1 MEERVSR
8 QEALNQLEMLSEQSA
23 RKMDEEGCKYLTFSV
38 DSKFY
43 GIKIE
48 YVREI
53 IGIQQITHVPN
64 QLGYIEGVINLRGK
78 IIPTIDIR
86 KRFEKEFR
94 EYDDR
99 TCIVVVNI
107 DELAVGVI
115 VDRVVEVLNLNEK
128 DISLP
133 PQGHND
139 IKSKYTEGIGRE
151 DGKVIILLDCEK
163 VIRPEDF
170 DEMMKNID

>member
-1 MEERVSR
+1 
-8 QEALNQLEMLSEQSA
+8 
-23 RKMDEEGCKYLTFSV
+23 MDETGCKYLTFSV
-38 DSKFY
+38 DEEYY

-48 YVREI
+48 FVREI

-64 QLGYIEGVINLRGK
+64 QLEYIEGVINLRGK

-86 KRFEKEFR
+86 KRFGKELR

-107 DELAVGVI
+107 DDLAVGVI
-115 VDRVVEVLNLNEK
+115 VDRVVEVLNLK
-128 DISLP
+128 DDQISLP

-139 IKSKYTEGIGRE
+139 IKAKYTEGIGRE
-151 DGKVIILLDCEK
+151 DGKVIVLLDCEK
-163 VIRPEDF
+163 IIRPEDF
-170 DEMMKNID
+170 DGLLKSVD